1 MISGVHYVAET
12 LVILTLIMITCGS
25 LFVRFAFGSH
35 KLKQDFSLTPTVTV
49 MMSCFN
55 EGASVY
61 TTIKSVVDCDYPKDK
76 LFVIAI
82 DDCSRDN
89 SWELMQKAAKDFP
102 NVIVS
107 KNPHNMGKPKSLL
120 RALSMAKT
128 ELILNI
134 DSDCGLHPD
143 SIKELTSCFIDE
155 KVGAVGGV
163 VLVRNSHTNW
173 LTQMQTLQYNTAFQV
188 AKIGETHSGSVNCI
202 SGCLFMVRKAIYD
215 DIVPDIEGRRF
226 MGFEVKDGEDR
237 FMTNLI
243 ISRGWKTLVNLRSKV
258 YTDVPD
264 KFRNFFSQ
272 QLRWRRGFVR
282 MFIWSMAPSVIL
294 DKIKTLSFLAFVKHY
309 TMCTML
315 LIMPMF
321 VIWLHTSEGF
331 TGFISLKINLMLIVF
346 SIYGFGYACA
356 LASGDDV
363 RIGPLAFAITPFWTA
378 VDLFF
383 LTVLA
388 FATLTSVSWETRQ

>member
-1 MISGVHYVAET
+1 MIAGVHYVAET

-35 KLKQDFSLTPTVTV
+35 KLKQDYSHAPTVTV

-55 EGASVY
+55 EGESVY
-61 TTIKSVVDCDYPKDK
+61 TTIKSVIDCDYPKDR

-82 DDCSRDN
+82 DDCSKDE
-89 SWELMQKAAKDFP
+89 SWKWMQKAAADFP

-107 KNPHNMGKPKSLL
+107 RNEHNLGKPKSLL

-143 SIKELTSCFIDE
+143 SIKELASCFIDK

-163 VLVRNSHTNW
+163 VLVRNSQVNW
-173 LTQMQTLQYNTAFQV
+173 LTQMQTLQYNTTFQI

-202 SGCLFMVRKAIYD
+202 SGCLFMVRKQIYD
-215 DIVPDIEGRRF
+215 DIMPAIKSRTF
-226 MGFEVKDGEDR
+226 MGYEVKDGEDR
-237 FMTNLI
+237 YMTNLI
-243 ISRGWKTLVNLRSKV
+243 IAQGYKTLVNLKARV
-258 YTDVPD
+258 YTDVPE
-264 KFRNFFSQ
+264 KFSQFFSQ

-282 MFIWSMAPSVIL
+282 MFIWSMKPSVIT
-294 DKIKTLSFLAFVKHY
+294 DKIEKVSMIAFMKHY
-309 TMCTML
+309 AMCSML
-315 LIMPMF
+315 LIMPLF
-321 VIWLHTSEGF
+321 VVWLHTSEGF
-331 TGFISLKINLMLIVF
+331 MNFISLKISLLIVIF
-346 SIYGFGYACA
+346 SVYAIGYAMT
-356 LASGDDV
+356 LSDGNDI
-363 RIGPLAFAITPFWTA
+363 RIGPLAFLVTPFWMA
-378 VDLFF
+378 IDLFF